1 MLNQIDIDELLAKFS
16 PENEKNVAKK
26 MALNQAK
33 EALDF
38 LKSLLITEPV
48 AETVADQV
56 TEPVAEPVTEPV
68 AETVTESVAE
78 PVTEPITE
86 QVKPIELV
94 KPVVHYHTRVLPL
107 RHAPTKRYFL

>member
-48 AETVADQV
+48 DETVAETVDETVAETVAEPI
-56 TEPVAEPVTEPV
+56 TETV
-68 AETVTESVAE
+68 AETVTV
-78 PVTEPITE
+78 PITE

>member
-26 MALNQAK
+26 IALNQAK

-38 LKSLLITEPV
+38 LKSLLIAEPI
-48 AETVADQV
+48 AETVAETV
-56 TEPVAEPVTEPV
+56 TEPVAEP
-68 AETVTESVAE
+68 VAE

-86 QVKPIELV
+86 QVAEPVKPIELV
-94 KPVVHYHTRVLPL
+94 KQVVHYHTRVLPL